1 MTGRSCAATGQR
13 PQRPAREMDSQPAVL
28 RPGCRAGLR
37 HDIPHR
43 RRHPDPVPPSRHP
56 VSSLALR
63 PRGRVQTANFAVTG
77 TLVLAGAAGWGR
89 AADPAPASREGFKDA
104 SLVPAMGILPV
115 RLCQPVARAIGA
127 FHCESPCHPGQ
138 HGFPESALPDAAGA
152 FFGFLGQFAGPGREA
167 AGEGI
172 CYPGEDFG
180 ACTGPENVP
189 CALFG
194 IQGKL
199 AFPAAVA

>member
-43 RRHPDPVPPSRHP
+43 RRHPEPVPPFAPSGQ
-56 VSSLALR
+56 LACAQATWPGRNGELR
-63 PRGRVQTANFAVTG
+63 RDRDA
-77 TLVLAGAAGWGR
+77 VLAGAAGWGR

-127 FHCESPCHPGQ
+127 FRCESPCHPGQ
-138 HGFPESALPDAAGA
+138 HGFRNPHSRTLRAPSSASLASSPARA
-152 FFGFLGQFAGPGREA
+152 
-167 AGEGI
+167 
-172 CYPGEDFG
+172 
-180 ACTGPENVP
+180 
-189 CALFG
+189 
-194 IQGKL
+194 GKL
-199 AFPAAVA
+199 LVKASATPARTSARVLGRRMSLALCSASRAS

>member
-43 RRHPDPVPPSRHP
+43 RRHPEPVPPSRHP

-63 PRGRVQTANFAVTG
+63 PRGRVVTANFAVTG

-127 FHCESPCHPGQ
+127 FRCESPCHPGQ
-138 HGFPESALPDAAGA
+138 HGFRNPHSRTLRAPSSASLASSPARA
-152 FFGFLGQFAGPGREA
+152 
-167 AGEGI
+167 
-172 CYPGEDFG
+172 
-180 ACTGPENVP
+180 
-189 CALFG
+189 
-194 IQGKL
+194 GKL
-199 AFPAAVA
+199 LVKASATPARTSARVLGRRMSLALCSASRAS

>member
-1 MTGRSCAATGQR
+1 MTGRSCAATSQR
-13 PQRPAREMDSQPAVL
+13 PQRPAREMDSLPAVL
-28 RPGCRAGLR
+28 RPGCR
-37 HDIPHR
+37 
-43 RRHPDPVPPSRHP
+43 PVFVTTFLTDAATRNRYRPSRHP

-115 RLCQPVARAIGA
+115 RLCQPVARAIEA